1 MLARRTAAASPPAIE
16 QSLKRLQPVGI
27 ARVLVPAQPA
37 DAREAHRDA
46 GFVAGRTLEAPQR
59 PFEHQAAGG
68 GMHDFAD
75 RTKTAHRVVAHEF
88 IDLAE
93 LPLRETQIGPCDR
106 DNMRS

>member
-46 GFVAGRTLEAPQR
+46 GFMPGRTLHALER
-59 PFEHQAAGG
+59 PFEPDTVVGCGQYFSARGKA
-68 GMHDFAD
+68 
-75 RTKTAHRVVAHEF
+75 AHRVGAHECS
-88 IDLAE
+88 DLDGRRITVSRVA
-93 LPLRETQIGPCDR
+93 
-106 DNMRS
+106 